1 MKEVRWWLT
10 PRGAFWPLLMV
21 ALAAILGAPA
31 GMSLLDVLSGALWAI
46 CGGALGLLILA
57 VIFRK
62 CLAGGDR

>member
-10 PRGAFWPLLMV
+10 PRGAPWVLAMV

-31 GMSLLDVLSGALWAI
+31 DMSLLDVLSSALWAI

-62 CLAGGDR
+62 HLAGGE